1 MSLNEMKAKCEE
13 MEELLP
19 QVKGF
24 KSSYKIYLAE
34 VYSVKLCEYG
44 KAIKLCN
51 QLTND
56 FKDEIIVEAY
66 LRLSFIKYLQ
76 NEFSQAVYNYEK
88 AFSKAGKM
96 H

>member
-51 QLTND
+51 
-56 FKDEIIVEAY
+56 
-66 LRLSFIKYLQ
+66 
-76 NEFSQAVYNYEK
+76 
-88 AFSKAGKM
+88 
-96 H
+96 